1 MKIGID
7 AISYYVPNHYL
18 PIKALAE
25 ARNIE
30 YAKLNKG
37 LGLTSMS
44 FPYIDED
51 AASIGANAVLDL
63 FQRETLNPSDV
74 GRIYL
79 GTESALD
86 SAKPTATYILDL
98 VEKESVSYTHL

>member
-18 PIKALAE
+18 PIEALAE

-44 FPYIDED
+44 FPDIDED
-51 AASIGANAVLDL
+51 AAQWCG
-63 FQRETLNPSDV
+63 
-74 GRIYL
+74 L
-79 GTESALD
+79 G
-86 SAKPTATYILDL
+86 
-98 VEKESVSYTHL
+98 VSPDQSCSL